1 MKIRVGAIAVR
12 MLPIVKINIPTNK
25 VILLP
30 IRSPNL
36 PRTGAKAAVDIAI
49 ASAVHVVLL
58 YGRFNSS
65 TKAGLN
71 KDVKPPTKPTRKAAR
86 A

>member
-1 MKIRVGAIAVR
+1 MA
-12 MLPIVKINIPTNK
+12 VKILPVVKTIIPINK

-36 PRTGAKAAVDIAI
+36 PNTGANAAVDIAI

-58 YGRFNSS
+58 YGSFNSS
-65 TKAGLN
+65 IKAGLN
-71 KDVKPPTKPTRKAAR
+71 NDVNPPTNPTRKAAR

>member
-1 MKIRVGAIAVR
+1 MAAVPIPTIKRAVSIKNKVCAIAVR
-12 MLPIVKINIPTNK
+12 TLPNVNTAMPISK
-25 VILLP
+25 VIFLP

-58 YGRFNSS
+58 
-65 TKAGLN
+65 
-71 KDVKPPTKPTRKAAR
+71 
-86 A
+86 